1 MKANFPLLFQ
11 VLIDW
16 QPAVDCT
23 GCPLPGDTWVC
34 VRLYG
39 GSVNR
44 TPVLAGQLDW
54 TAVNDGGIKEYQ
66 VMSPLPEAA
75 EIVEAFKKV
84 VLSGN
89 N

>member
-1 MKANFPLLFQ
+1 MFQ

-16 QPAVDCT
+16 QPVKDIAT
-23 GCPLPGDTWVC
+23 GSPVPEDTWVR

-39 GSVNR
+39 GMENQ

-54 TAVNDGGIKEYQ
+54 TVVNDGGIKEYQ
-66 VMSPLPEAA
+66 VMSPLPECA
-75 EIVEAFKKV
+75 EIIAA
-84 VLSGN
+84 LQRSMARGN